1 MESPPGPAVTPYV
14 RSVLAPG
21 AVAALVSE
29 HYGLEVREC
38 ELLRSLVND
47 VYAVDTFT
55 GRYAFKLYRQEHA
68 PRSRSW
74 AEVGWEQELAHALL
88 DAGLSVPVP
97 VELVDGTAVGR
108 HAAPEGPRPFALT
121 GWVEGSKPVP
131 PFTAELYRT
140 FGALTARFHTAAS
153 SWEHAHDRAA
163 PDPVEDLLPT
173 AAAVAD
179 RLGPTD
185 AALVREQADRA
196 AAHLSRLTG
205 QGMTWGVR
213 HGDVTL
219 DNVLVGSDGLVLH
232 DFDRAGAGE
241 LGADLTGVRAT
252 EQWPAFL
259 DGYQQHRRLT
269 AADLEAIAP
278 LHVVALIANL
288 RFHLVDK
295 AAMFGTETR
304 ADGWVDRELG
314 SLREMAERS
323 G

>member
-1 MESPPGPAVTPYV
+1 
-14 RSVLAPG
+14 VLAPG

-47 VYAVDTFT
+47 VYAVNTSI

-74 AEVGWEQELAHALL
+74 TEVGWEQELAHALL
-88 DAGLSVPVP
+88 GAGLSVPVP

-108 HAAPEGPRPFALT
+108 HAAPEGPRPFVLT
-121 GWVEGSKPVP
+121 RWVKGSKPLS
-131 PFTAELYRT
+131 PFTDELYRT

-153 SWEHAHDRAA
+153 SSAPARHRAG
-163 PDPVEDLLPT
+163 PDPVEDLQPT
-173 AAAVAD
+173 AAVVAE
-179 RLGPTD
+179 RLHPTD
-185 AALVREQADRA
+185 AALVREQAEGA
-196 AAHLSRLTG
+196 AAHLDRLTG
-205 QGMTWGVR
+205 PGLTWGVR

-219 DNVLVGSDGLVLH
+219 DNVLIVSGGLVLH
-232 DFDRAGAGE
+232 DFDRAGSGWLA
-241 LGADLTGVRAT
+241 ADLTGVRAT

-259 DGYQQHRRLT
+259 NGYREHRRLT
-269 AADLEAIAP
+269 SADLEAIAP
-278 LHVVALIANL
+278 LQVVALVANL

-295 AAMFGTETR
+295 AALFGTETR
-304 ADGWVDRELG
+304 GDGWVERELG
-314 SLREMAERS
+314 SLRDLAERS